1 MRRRAFDP
9 LLGARPLRR
18 VIQRDI
24 EDAISEKILMGDLE
38 DGQKVIVDA
47 EGEGLLGEFTFKG
60 ETFEQPEAE
69 TGILFLR
76 SMERRDLPRKRSPG
90 RRTMVPFPTMPS
102 SVASLQ
108 HESRPD
114 DWLSCFA
121 ARIVD
126 TMSTSMMEHGW
137 VMSIRR

>member
-1 MRRRAFDP
+1 
-9 LLGARPLRR
+9 
-18 VIQRDI
+18 
-24 EDAISEKILMGDLE
+24 MGDLE

-69 TGILFLR
+69 TGD
-76 SMERRDLPRKRSPG
+76 SVSAVDGEAGSPAETESEPSNDG
-90 RRTMVPFPTMPS
+90 PFPTLPS

-137 VMSIRR
+137 VISIRR